1 MGGPPAAA
9 TPPACDLR
17 GQGWGHGGTACWVA
31 VLRAAVVGRQ
41 ACLHPR
47 PAALPLPQPH
57 LLASA
62 RSSSTRCSK
71 GGRRAPLPLL
81 PLPAL
86 PPAAKQVPAFVGGGT
101 TDLVVDWPAVEETAA
116 WFGVQPAKWEDTA
129 HDAMLDTVGVRAR
142 QRLPGSALMLLGSAC
157 SWWSMLC
164 GRAAV
169 G

>member
-1 MGGPPAAA
+1 MLVSGTWGGIRCLSA
-9 TPPACDLR
+9 
-17 GQGWGHGGTACWVA
+17 
-31 VLRAAVVGRQ
+31 
-41 ACLHPR
+41 LHPGLSWFAHQFSQALPGGGGASR
-47 PAALPLPQPH
+47 GICASLALPLV
-57 LLASA
+57 
-62 RSSSTRCSK
+62 RSRPPPPI
-71 GGRRAPLPLL
+71 RRPSAPLPPLAQVL